1 MKSTKDCGMMMV
13 SKFQKK
19 INTVECSR
27 LEVDK
32 IGKVPPHVV
41 FPETPRLEDTGRHQG
56 SGTHGPEE
64 YGVSLLQKFSSF
76 GAASP
81 KLWHALAIF
90 AIFYHGQ
97 IDDIRDDFIMEHHG
111 TLPCF
116 NHLQP
121 EVQTLPIGRPVSW
134 HQAPVAIRHVK
145 GVCSKGKHCLQRFAG
160 NDFHW
165 QNHANAHQMHIFNN

>member
-1 MKSTKDCGMMMV
+1 MSFSQKHRDWKTLEGAKDQGLMDQKNMGCPFSKISPALVPQAQSSGMLWPFLPYFIMARSM
-13 SKFQKK
+13 
-19 INTVECSR
+19 I
-27 LEVDK
+27 
-32 IGKVPPHVV
+32 
-41 FPETPRLEDTGRHQG
+41 
-56 SGTHGPEE
+56 SGMI
-64 YGVSLLQKFSSF
+64 Y
-76 GAASP
+76 
-81 KLWHALAIF
+81 
-90 AIFYHGQ
+90 
-97 IDDIRDDFIMEHHG
+97 FIMEHHG